1 MVLDEVREESHASL
15 VQKHGRY
22 ARHKKDDPA
31 FQQIHFQDLEHVH
44 AANDRLPVTTIKI
57 SASCMI
63 DTKCIY
69 LNITCEFQ
77 FPPKGGQ

>member
-44 AANDRLPVTTIKI
+44 AANDR
-57 SASCMI
+57 
-63 DTKCIY
+63 
-69 LNITCEFQ
+69 
-77 FPPKGGQ
+77 